1 MSLPWWRRAAY
12 GLPAAPLAI
21 VGLPLNVFL
30 PAFWAETM
38 GLSLALVGGVLLAT
52 RLSDVLTDPLI
63 GWLSDRTQG
72 RLGRRRPWIL
82 AALPIGGPALW
93 YLFVPPVG
101 AGAPHLFVC
110 AALLYLAWTM
120 IAVPHAAWGAEL
132 STDYAERTRI
142 AGWRESFTI
151 VGVLVSAA
159 LPALLANPAP
169 GAALR
174 ALAAATLA
182 FAPPALLLMLLLVP
196 EPAVPPR
203 PKAAG
208 GMRAALQ
215 NRPFRLLLGAW
226 AINGVANGLPAAL
239 FLLVVR
245 DVLAAPDR
253 AGILLFVYF
262 LCAIAA
268 VPVWAVVAGRIGKHR
283 AWAAAMLIACGVFV
297 LVPLLGAG
305 DWRLFLAI
313 CVVSGAGLG
322 ADLALPPAMQA
333 DVVDL
338 DELNTGFPRAG
349 IFFAAWSMAQKLGN
363 ALAVG
368 LGLPLLD
375 ALGPASLPYLY
386 ALVPVALKLVAIGLV
401 WRFPIDAPAQ
411 RRIRA
416 EIEARHAA

>member
-12 GLPAAPLAI
+12 GLPAAPLAV

-52 RLSDVLTDPLI
+52 RLSDVVTDPLI
-63 GWLSDRTQG
+63 GWLSDRTTG
-72 RLGRRRPWIL
+72 RFGRRRPWIV

-93 YLFVPPVG
+93 YLFVPPEG
-101 AGAPHLFVC
+101 AGALHLFVC
-110 AALLYLAWTM
+110 ASLLYLAWTM

-132 STDYAERTRI
+132 STDYAERTSI
-142 AGWRESFTI
+142 AGWREGFAI

-159 LPALLANPAP
+159 LPALLASPAP

-174 ALAAATLA
+174 ALAATTLA

-203 PKAAG
+203 PKLLG
-208 GMRAALQ
+208 GMRAALE

-226 AINGVANGLPAAL
+226 AVNGVANGLPAAL

-245 DVLAAPDR
+245 DVLASPER
-253 AGILLFVYF
+253 AGLLLFVYF

-268 VPVWAVVAGRIGKHR
+268 VPVWAVVARRIGKHR
-283 AWAAAMLIACGVFV
+283 AWAAAMLMACGVFV
-297 LVPLLGAG
+297 LVPFLGAG
-305 DWRLFLAI
+305 DWGLFLAI

-375 ALGPASLPYLY
+375 ALGPTSLPYLY

-401 WRFPIDAPAQ
+401 WRFPIDAAEQ

-416 EIEARHAA
+416 AIEARRAA